1 MIRTLLWTVCATLA
15 LCTVRLFIS
24 YGFFMDVTTHFL
36 IMGLFA
42 VSLNLLVGYTG
53 MVSFGHS
60 AFFGI
65 GAYTLGILLQKT
77 SLPFVVVIGL
87 VVVSTAVAA
96 LVIGFF
102 CVRLG
107 AIYFAMLTLAFSQVV
122 YGIIIRWVSMTGG
135 DQGLIG
141 GIPRPQIQLGF
152 MAWDINVPEN
162 FYVLAVITVMV
173 SLFLCRIIVDSPF
186 GAVLKAIRENPER
199 VYFTGLNVRR
209 YQLIAFV
216 AAGVFAGIAGALM
229 AMYVS
234 GAYPD
239 FAYWTKSAE
248 PIFMVLV
255 GGAATFVGPL
265 VGAIILIVLTAVLT
279 AYTNLW
285 GLVFGGILI
294 VFTIVIKK
302 GVSDVLV
309 QTKLFEKIAG
319 SSRQEWKLPT

>member
-1 MIRTLLWTVCATLA
+1 MFRTLLWTVCITVA
-15 LCTVRLFIS
+15 LCVVRLFVS

-65 GAYTLGILLQKT
+65 GAYTLGILLQRT
-77 SLPFVVVIGL
+77 SLPFLVVIGL
-87 VVVSTAVAA
+87 VVLFTAVAA

-122 YGIIIRWVSMTGG
+122 YGIIIRWGSMTGG

-141 GIPRPQIQLGF
+141 GIPRPRIHLGF
-152 MAWDINVPEN
+152 MTWDINVPEN

-173 SLFLCRIIVDSPF
+173 SLFLCKVVVDSPF
-186 GAVLKAIRENPER
+186 GAILKAIRENPER
-199 VYFTGLNVRR
+199 VYFAGMNVRR

-216 AAGVFAGIAGALM
+216 VAGVFAGIAGALM

-255 GGAATFVGPL
+255 GGTATFVGPL
-265 VGAIILIVLTAVLT
+265 VGAIILITLTAVLT
-279 AYTNLW
+279 SYTNLW
-285 GLVFGGILI
+285 GLIFGGILI
-294 VFTIVIKK
+294 VFTIIIKK
-302 GVSDVLV
+302 GVSDMFV
-309 QTKLFEKIAG
+309 QTKIFQKIAK
-319 SSRQEWKLPT
+319 SF

>member
-1 MIRTLLWTVCATLA
+1 MIKNLLWTAVPAIALSLA
-15 LCTVRLFIS
+15 PVFVS

-77 SLPFVVVIGL
+77 SLPFPL
-87 VVVSTAVAA
+87 AVAAVVAFSGVGA

-107 AIYFAMLTLAFSQVV
+107 TIYFAMLTLAFSQVV
-122 YGIIIRWVSMTGG
+122 YSIIIRWVSMTGG
-135 DQGLIG
+135 DQGLVG
-141 GIPRPQIQLGF
+141 GIPRPSINLGF
-152 MAWDINVPEN
+152 MTWDINAPEN
-162 FYVLAVITVMV
+162 FYVLTVILIMA
-173 SLFLCRIIVDSPF
+173 SLFVCKVIVDSPF

-199 VYFTGLNVRR
+199 VYFTGMNVRR

-216 AAGVFAGIAGALM
+216 VAGVFAGISGALM
-229 AMYVS
+229 TLYVS

-248 PIFMVLV
+248 PVFMVLV
-255 GGAATFVGPL
+255 GGMTTFVGPL
-265 VGAIILIVLTAVLT
+265 VGAIILITLTAVLT

-285 GLVFGGILI
+285 GLVFGVILI
-294 VFTIVIKK
+294 LFTIVIKR
-302 GVSDVLV
+302 GVADIVAAR
-309 QTKLFEKIAG
+309 FAG
-319 SSRQEWKLPT
+319 GTVREG